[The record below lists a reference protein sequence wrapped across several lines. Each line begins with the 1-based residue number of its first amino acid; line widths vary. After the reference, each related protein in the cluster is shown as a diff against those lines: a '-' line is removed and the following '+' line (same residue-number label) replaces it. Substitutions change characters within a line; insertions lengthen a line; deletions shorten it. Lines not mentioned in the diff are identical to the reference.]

1 MAPQVST
8 HRKLGFKNRGALK
21 KILIT
26 FRDIATRSDLNSASS
41 PGPAAY

>member
-8 HRKLGFKNRGALK
+8 HRKLGFNNRGTK